1 MVVMQGRFSSPISP
15 DEASKPK
22 YSAKPQEVG
31 SRTAEDDDEELLEML
46 LNLGVDTAKPTASE
60 PVPTAAS
67 TAEDIPS
74 VSRQGVSSCQKH
86 LKV

>member
-1 MVVMQGRFSSPISP
+1 MVVMQGTFSSPTSP
-15 DEASKPK
+15 EEANKPK

-31 SRTAEDDDEELLEML
+31 SRTAKNDDEELLEML
-46 LNLGVDTAKPTASE
+46 LNLGIDTAKPTASE

-86 LKV
+86 LNL